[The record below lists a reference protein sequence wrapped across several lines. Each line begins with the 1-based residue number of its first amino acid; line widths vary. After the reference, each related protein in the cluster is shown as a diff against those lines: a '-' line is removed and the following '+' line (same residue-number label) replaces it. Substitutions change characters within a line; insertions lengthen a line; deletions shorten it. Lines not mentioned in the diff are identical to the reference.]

1 MCWKI
6 WILSKSFGKTIFITT
21 FDKKLHVLLSDLFE
35 KTLLQNVTKFVT
47 KYDRHLQS
55 ETKFIS
61 KWGVTADKSSGFLM
75 FSGDVERDQWHE
87 MI

>member
-1 MCWKI
+1 MCPKI

-35 KTLLQNVTKFVT
+35 KTLL
-47 KYDRHLQS
+47 LQS
-55 ETKFIS
+55 ETKFVT
-61 KWGVTADKSSGFLM
+61 KWGVTADKSSGFLI

>member
-1 MCWKI
+1 MCSKI

-21 FDKKLHVLLSDLFE
+21 FDKKLQVLLSDLFE

-55 ETKFIS
+55 ETKFIT
-61 KWGVTADKSSGFLM
+61 KWGVTADKSSSFLM